1 MIFCFHM
8 FWKSKSPKFYAPVI
22 EKMKQANN
30 KAFLNR
36 RDLEMF
42 VYLLRDILAQNKP
55 EGHASRIFVSKGK
68 EGGIYLQSGKVDED
82 IARLYFQTFGDILE
96 YDDDEKTFFD
106 VSERLLV

>member
-8 FWKSKSPKFYAPVI
+8 FWKSKYPKFYAPVV
-22 EKMKQANN
+22 EKMKEANN

-42 VYLLRDILAQNKP
+42 AHLLCDILAQNKP
-55 EGHASRIFVSKGK
+55 EGHAARICVSKGR
-68 EGGIYLQSGKVDED
+68 EGGIYLQSGKVDDD
-82 IARLYFQTFGDILE
+82 IARLYFQTFAEIIE
-96 YDDDEKTFFD
+96 YDDDVQTFFD